1 MPNLFTV
8 LFIVALLPMVLA
20 GIGGYLRA
28 RQPGGFDNQHPR
40 QQQAQLTGMAA
51 RVVAAQHNAWEALIF
66 YTAACVLAYVS
77 GVYLDT
83 MAYPATLFLLS
94 RLVHPVFY
102 AFNMDKLRSLVFM
115 VGWLATFYMLVVSLV
130 HL

>member
-20 GIGGYLRA
+20 GVGGYLRSK
-28 RQPGGFDNQHPR
+28 QPEGFDNQHPR
-40 QQQAQLTGMAA
+40 QQQAKLTGMAA
-51 RVVAAQHNAWEALIF
+51 RVVAAQQNAWEALIF

-83 MAYPATLFLLS
+83 LAYPATLFLLS
-94 RLVHPVFY
+94 RLLHPVFY

-115 VGWLATFYMLVVSLV
+115 LGWFATLYILIVSMIEL
-130 HL
+130 

>member
-20 GIGGYLRA
+20 FTGGYLRSK
-28 RQPGGFDNQHPR
+28 QPEGFDNQHPR
-40 QQQAQLTGMAA
+40 QQQAKLTGMAA
-51 RVVAAQHNAWEALIF
+51 RVVAAQQNAWEALIF

-83 MAYPATLFLLS
+83 LVYPATLFLLS
-94 RLVHPVFY
+94 RLLHPVFY
-102 AFNMDKLRSLVFM
+102 ALNMDKLRSLVFM
-115 VGWLATFYMLVVSLV
+115 LGWLATLYILVISLIE
-130 HL
+130 L

>member
-20 GIGGYLRA
+20 CVGGYLRSK
-28 RQPGGFDNQHPR
+28 QPEGFDNQHPR
-40 QQQAQLTGMAA
+40 QQQAKLTGMAA
-51 RVVAAQHNAWEALIF
+51 RVVAAQQNAWEALIF

-83 MAYPATLFLLS
+83 LAYPATLFLLS
-94 RLVHPVFY
+94 RLLHPVFY
-102 AFNMDKLRSLVFM
+102 ALSMDKLRSLVFM
-115 VGWLATFYMLVVSLV
+115 LGWFATLYILIVSMIEL
-130 HL
+130 

>member
-20 GIGGYLRA
+20 GVGGYLRSK
-28 RQPGGFDNQHPR
+28 QPEGFDNQHPR
-40 QQQAQLTGMAA
+40 QQQAKLTGMGA
-51 RVVAAQHNAWEALIF
+51 RVVAAQQNAWEALIF

-83 MAYPATLFLLS
+83 LAYPATLFLLS
-94 RLVHPVFY
+94 RLLHPVFY
-102 AFNMDKLRSLVFM
+102 ALNMDKLRSLVFM
-115 VGWLATFYMLVVSLV
+115 LGWFATLYILIVSMIEL
-130 HL
+130 

>member
-20 GIGGYLRA
+20 CIGGYLRSK
-28 RQPGGFDNQHPR
+28 QPEGFDNQHPR
-40 QQQAQLTGMAA
+40 QQQAKLTGMAA
-51 RVVAAQHNAWEALIF
+51 RVVAAQQNAWEALIF

-83 MAYPATLFLLS
+83 LAYPATLFLLS
-94 RLVHPVFY
+94 RLLHPVFY
-102 AFNMDKLRSLVFM
+102 ALNMDKLRSLVFM
-115 VGWLATFYMLVVSLV
+115 LGLLATLYILIVSMIEL
-130 HL
+130 

>member
-20 GIGGYLRA
+20 GVGGYLRSK
-28 RQPGGFDNQHPR
+28 QPEGFDNQHPR
-40 QQQAQLTGMAA
+40 QQQAKLTGIGA
-51 RVVAAQHNAWEALIF
+51 RVVAAQQNAWEALIF

-83 MAYPATLFLLS
+83 LAYPATLFLLS
-94 RLVHPVFY
+94 RLLHPVFY
-102 AFNMDKLRSLVFM
+102 ALNMDKLRSLVFM
-115 VGWLATFYMLVVSLV
+115 LGWFATLYILIVSMIEL
-130 HL
+130 